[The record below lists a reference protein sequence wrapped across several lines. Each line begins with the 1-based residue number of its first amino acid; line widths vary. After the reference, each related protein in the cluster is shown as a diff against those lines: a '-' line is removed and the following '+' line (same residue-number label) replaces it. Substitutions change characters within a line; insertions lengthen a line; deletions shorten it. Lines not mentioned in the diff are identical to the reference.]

1 MKRFIDLKPKKENKF
16 NFDFTINWERLFKVT
31 IRVFLLVLIIYVI
44 LYIKYRFDYNAYLIK
59 NF

>member
-1 MKRFIDLKPKKENKF
+1 MKRFVDLKPKNESRF

-31 IRVFLLVLIIYVI
+31 IRVFLLVLVIYII